1 MIDLGR
7 LHSQDVGISGAC
19 RIGTAICAGRS
30 LNIKGHS
37 VALICRQ
44 RTRVTYREAEL
55 HCAVLCQGAGSTD
68 IVHIGQGGIP
78 GSQSASVL
86 PSHRHSGNIRITD
99 VFDLYFHIDGCIVTV
114 LNCLF
119 PRVVSIPSGR
129 TGLRRRLTQFGLQR
143 QRLGIGGIV
152 ARICAC
158 HLEGEVIACRTSIL
172 LLEGGRSRSPVGHI
186 QLSNILIAVTVHH
199 LGTRHQPSGLDNGVT
214 VIVGLGFVDN
224 GFDLGLG
231 FLDFQRHGHVRLLT
245 GRSVRCCNRKCN
257 RTHIVIDSGPR
268 RQLYCSAV
276 DGQIAR
282 EPAARRKAV
291 VAGTIAYATRQG
303 TGASNGHRLFPVGN
317 IAGNPIG
324 CAHVVDSHH
333 LVRRSHI
340 QAVGVKGNRDF
351 CGTGDLQCSC
361 CTAAAGLRDTARCI
375 PCAGL
380 RGGPLG
386 CRSGIS
392 GFQSRRQMYRIP
404 AHGNQTAPRGGV
416 GAGAH
421 EEGRSTLVCLCSHR
435 VIVHIGRACRA
446 CIQGDTCSLATH
458 RNGGVVRNGG
468 VFKCSHTVYGRR
480 RNAFA
485 AAIADDAHAGIGC
498 ISLTIKLQVDRK
510 VFTRCAE
517 LGSQCNAI
525 GSGRRRSHIQCPGGI
540 PAERTH
546 IGRRLPCVSIVLI
559 IVDCR
564 QRIHRILD
572 RTVGRCPQ
580 QHHGIAGCCGI
591 AATCAAGAVLHIIII
606 EIMGSR
612 CAHIDAG
619 LLIVSY
625 CNCVGPGGNQYTDA
639 VACGIHSGRTGKGS
653 VADLNQLAVP

>member
-1 MIDLGR
+1 MANAHQSTTVASLVALIDPVGLIAAIGHIFSNEDIVAVNRSQLHSSGITDAGLECDRTGTAVGAIRTSPLHDSCIIKACIVTSLCRRSGGSAVAVLGDGNVDRSVIDLGR

-129 TGLRRRLTQFGLQR
+129 TGLRRRLTQFRLQR

-199 LGTRHQPSGLDNGVT
+199 LGTRHQPSGLDNSVT

-268 RQLYCSAV
+268 R
-276 DGQIAR
+276 
-282 EPAARRKAV
+282 
-291 VAGTIAYATRQG
+291 
-303 TGASNGHRLFPVGN
+303 
-317 IAGNPIG
+317 
-324 CAHVVDSHH
+324 
-333 LVRRSHI
+333 
-340 QAVGVKGNRDF
+340 
-351 CGTGDLQCSC
+351 
-361 CTAAAGLRDTARCI
+361 
-375 PCAGL
+375 
-380 RGGPLG
+380 
-386 CRSGIS
+386 
-392 GFQSRRQMYRIP
+392 
-404 AHGNQTAPRGGV
+404 
-416 GAGAH
+416 
-421 EEGRSTLVCLCSHR
+421 
-435 VIVHIGRACRA
+435 
-446 CIQGDTCSLATH
+446 
-458 RNGGVVRNGG
+458 
-468 VFKCSHTVYGRR
+468 
-480 RNAFA
+480 
-485 AAIADDAHAGIGC
+485 
-498 ISLTIKLQVDRK
+498 
-510 VFTRCAE
+510 
-517 LGSQCNAI
+517 
-525 GSGRRRSHIQCPGGI
+525 
-540 PAERTH
+540 
-546 IGRRLPCVSIVLI
+546 
-559 IVDCR
+559 
-564 QRIHRILD
+564 
-572 RTVGRCPQ
+572 
-580 QHHGIAGCCGI
+580 
-591 AATCAAGAVLHIIII
+591 
-606 EIMGSR
+606 
-612 CAHIDAG
+612 
-619 LLIVSY
+619 
-625 CNCVGPGGNQYTDA
+625 
-639 VACGIHSGRTGKGS
+639 
-653 VADLNQLAVP
+653 